1 MRLRSRSPVPS
12 TPPPSSRPEARPP
25 APRSRLARWGRRAAI
40 ALGLLVA
47 APVAAHHAVGC
58 ATRLEPPPI
67 EVAPLGDVTDAGGV
81 RRLGRGWARRRGAM
95 LEVRLAGS
103 PEAIGQQMG
112 RLLHPEMVAIE
123 DELLGQFEHFVP
135 LSPVRALL
143 VDLGRAR
150 FGDAD
155 LGMDP
160 RRRREIAAQSLAFQP
175 DPFDGFMPTY
185 DRFVFLSSL
194 YDVSLSFEHS
204 PLLGCTTFVARG
216 EATAGGKVLL
226 ARNFDFEA
234 GPTFDRGKAVFL
246 VLEDDRIPYA
256 SVSWPG
262 FVGAVTGMNAEGLA
276 VVVHGGRARD
286 VVPGGEPVPHAVR
299 EVLGRA
305 RTVAEAIAI
314 LEERPP
320 MVSHILVIAD
330 AAGDAASV
338 ERAPG
343 APIHARRAAPV
354 LAVTNHFEGPLAAD
368 PKNQAVREKT
378 STLARRAR
386 LDEILAARTA
396 PMTVADAVSILR
408 DRRGAGDVELPL
420 GDRRTLDAL
429 IATHGVVA
437 DATERA
443 LWVSESPHLLGRF
456 VRFDLRE
463 LLDPDAEPG
472 DDVAPVTIAADPLL
486 DDGRYDAWVRAGSPH
501 GGEPAAER

>member
-1 MRLRSRSPVPS
+1 VP
-12 TPPPSSRPEARPP
+12 TTAPPPP
-25 APRSRLARWGRRAAI
+25 APRRSRLARWGRRAAI
-40 ALGLLVA
+40 AASLAIGL
-47 APVAAHHAVGC
+47 PVAAHHVVGC
-58 ATRLEPPPI
+58 TSRLDPPAI
-67 EVAPLGDVTDAGGV
+67 EVAPLGEVRDEGGV
-81 RRLGRGWARRRGAM
+81 RRLGAGWVRRRGGM

-123 DELLGQFEHFVP
+123 DELLGQFRHFVP
-135 LSPVRALL
+135 LSPLRALI
-143 VDLGRAR
+143 VDVARTR

-155 LGMDP
+155 QGMDP

-185 DRFVFLSSL
+185 DRLVFLNSL

-216 EATAGGKVLL
+216 AATEGGHVLVG
-226 ARNFDFEA
+226 RNFDFEA

-246 VLEDDRIPYA
+246 VLEDGRIPYA

-276 VVVHGGRARD
+276 VVIHGGRARD

-305 RTVAEAIAI
+305 RTVGEAIAI

-320 MVSHILVIAD
+320 MVSHILVVAD
-330 AAGDAASV
+330 AAGDAAAV

-343 APIHARRAAPV
+343 APIHARRAEPV
-354 LAVTNHFEGPLAAD
+354 LAVTNHFEGPLASD
-368 PKNQAVREKT
+368 PKNEAVRRAT

-386 LDEILAARTA
+386 LDEIMASLPR
-396 PMTVADAVSILR
+396 PLTVEDAVAVLR

-437 DATERA
+437 DATARA

-456 VRFDLRE
+456 VRFDLRR
-463 LLDPDAEPG
+463 LLDPRAEPG
-472 DDVAPVTIAADPLL
+472 DDGALVTIAADPIL

-501 GGEPAAER
+501 GGEPAAGR